1 MAFRGTFMTRLAT
14 FLLFLISAGA
24 QATTLTLGLVLEQSK
39 SAADSM
45 TGQRDRGMAVESKK
59 K

>member
-1 MAFRGTFMTRLAT
+1 MTRLAA

-24 QATTLTLGLVLEQSK
+24 QATTLTLGVVLDQNQ
-39 SAADSM
+39 AAKDSM

>member
-1 MAFRGTFMTRLAT
+1 MTRLAT